1 MKHTQDGW
9 FSHSELL
16 FTWRAVLHR
25 DAEEGG
31 CVANISAKVCKASF
45 VPNLRRL
52 NKTCGH

>member
-45 VPNLRRL
+45 VPNLQRL